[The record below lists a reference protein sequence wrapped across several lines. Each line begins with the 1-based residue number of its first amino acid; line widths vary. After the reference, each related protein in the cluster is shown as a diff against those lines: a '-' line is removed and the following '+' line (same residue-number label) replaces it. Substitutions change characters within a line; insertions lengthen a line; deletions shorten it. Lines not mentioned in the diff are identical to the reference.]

1 MTTASKVKASLFL
14 VVNVVASLFIV
25 MVNKLAFIAGFRYV
39 CMLTVFH
46 QISTAL
52 VSLLRPSTSKL
63 AIEKAAY
70 PITHTDALL
79 YAVFF
84 NMSIVTMN
92 LSLKLNTLG
101 TYQMLKL
108 GVVPAVA
115 LLEFIF
121 LAVKAHLL
129 VYFAL
134 NMILQGSIIALQDDM
149 HSVGITFQG
158 LCAGLLAVFSTASQT
173 VLMKALQ
180 KKCKDSQQRT
190 LLRTISVYSSG
201 MLLFVAPILDTTL
214 NGVTYTEYVSDIVNL
229 FTGRANIAM
238 IQALVASCFIAAV
251 LNASQFVI
259 IGKFSPLTFQVLGQL
274 KMVGVLLLGAIQLNE
289 GIYVRKSVGVV
300 VVIWASWS
308 YASHKSS
315 SRPQVEKSHSQYY
328 MFAALGWVCVFAAS
342 NFQSVKIY

>member
-1 MTTASKVKASLFL
+1 MATADVGKTSLSL
-14 VVNVVASLFIV
+14 VVNVLASLFIV

-39 CMLTVFH
+39 CTLTVFH
-46 QISTAL
+46 QFSTAL
-52 VSLLRPSTSKL
+52 VSLLRPATSKP
-63 AIEKAAY
+63 AIAEAAY
-70 PITHTDALL
+70 PVTHTDALL

-92 LSLKLNTLG
+92 LSLKLNALG

-108 GVVPAVA
+108 GVLPAVA

-121 LAVKAHLL
+121 LAVKAY
-129 VYFAL
+129 VRIYFAL
-134 NMILQGSIIALQDDM
+134 NMILQGSFLALLDDM

-180 KKCKDSQQRT
+180 KKCTDSQQRI

-201 MLLFVAPILDTTL
+201 MLLFIAPILATTL
-214 NGVTYTEYVSDIVNL
+214 NGVTYTEYISDMVNL
-229 FTGRANIAM
+229 FTGRANVAM
-238 IQALVASCFIAAV
+238 MHALLVSCIIAAV

-274 KMVGVLLLGAIQLNE
+274 KMVGVLLLGAFQLNE

-300 VVIWASWS
+300 LVIWASWS
-308 YASHKSS
+308 YSSHKSTS
-315 SRPQVEKSHSQYY
+315 CPQVEKYHNQYY
-328 MFAALGWVCVFAAS
+328 MFAALGWACVFAAS
-342 NFQSVKIY
+342 SFQSVKIC

>member
-1 MTTASKVKASLFL
+1 MAAASKAKASLFL

-25 MVNKLAFIAGFRYV
+25 MVNKLAFVAGFRYV

-52 VSLLRPSTSKL
+52 VSLLQSSTSKP

-108 GVVPAVA
+108 GVLPAVA

-121 LAVKAHLL
+121 LAVKAHLP

-134 NMILQGSIIALQDDM
+134 NVILQGSFLALLDDVY
-149 HSVGITFQG
+149 SVGITFQG

-201 MLLFVAPILDTTL
+201 MLLFIAPILDTTL
-214 NGVTYTEYVSDIVNL
+214 SGVTYTEYISDIVNL

-238 IQALVASCFIAAV
+238 IHALVASCFIAAV

-274 KMVGVLLLGAIQLNE
+274 KMVGVILLGAIQLNE

-315 SRPQVEKSHSQYY
+315 SRPQVEKSQYY
-328 MFAALGWVCVFAAS
+328 MFAALGWACVFAAS